1 MPIDLSK
8 IQALINR
15 DLAGETIA
23 CCEYLKVTWDDSTT
37 AYYGSSAWHQITP
50 FNNIGFVI
58 EPVIIPKNKKD
69 PFHEMELCPDL
80 RTDSI
85 KIKFDNIGD
94 TANPQPFTR
103 LFNTYRSGVSCEFIL
118 YYPAE
123 DYHHPLWLGQL
134 QAPQVFGWKTVEAV
148 ATNGFR
154 SRELIIP
161 GRNYRKE
168 CGASI
173 FGGKLADT
181 DAVRSSICPY
191 DKHLGGSIGKLNPS
205 TAQPYE
211 DCPKTR
217 EACIA
222 RLDMN
227 NDGRPEY
234 FPGFILD
241 TGTIS
246 QPYQGHPFLANSRG
260 NASNTKESVYVV
272 AGTKTVRNPLII
284 QYAIIS
290 PPFVQDQALVK
301 LIYSLGEGPVQNI
314 GSVTCND
321 FNVVPPHIERNVG
334 NLAQGRFGYSPN
346 VTNFSGTAMTYFV
359 YGGPNFGLDSSNF
372 SPSNLTVTAQVQG
385 FKEVCVYTDSVTKT
399 RQYSINRVW
408 WLLELY
414 KNQRFGMGYIESLF
428 EISDWIDVADW
439 TADAVTHTV
448 LFPDGE
454 ELVTS
459 STRSTFNCIIEGK
472 PVGEQVED
480 ICRSGAISV
489 PFQYE
494 GKFTIAKFGLATAGE
509 LSSAVEFYDS
519 GETKNIIWDEGQP
532 SITLSQ
538 IPDNKVVNEVELRFE
553 ESANGDIERPL
564 TIDDPN
570 QKLLAGRQQ
579 GPDYFLTVPK
589 KYTGYGITYFAEA
602 ARVGYRL
609 LRYGEFDSGGT
620 DNNLKLTFTVP
631 LEYALLIRRYDII
644 KVVSDLLDEFDLPSG
659 SVDDVTRYPVEYF
672 RVLKIQRTSN
682 AKAEITA
689 QVYNHTSYTNFEVGG
704 GGSGPTVDL
713 TVLGAGVSAANG
725 AYGYTD
731 DVNGKRQYAK
741 GNWFIYWTGAEWR
754 LLDYS
759 NLTSPVYR
767 GSGGAE
773 PWDATW
779 TSFNTSFNPAPTVVE
794 GMPPIPRTAAITVTA
809 HYNPEDSVIE
819 VMT

>member
-8 IQALINR
+8 IQDLIDR
-15 DLAGETIA
+15 DRAGETIA
-23 CCEYLKVTWDDSTT
+23 CCEYIKVTWDDSTT
-37 AYYGSSAWHQITP
+37 AYYGTAAFHEMPP
-50 FNNIGFVI
+50 FHNIGFVI

-161 GRNYRKE
+161 GRNYRAE
-168 CGASI
+168 CGANV

-191 DKHLGGSIGKLNPS
+191 DKHLGGSIGKNNPS
-205 TAQPYE
+205 TGQPYE
-211 DCPKTR
+211 DCPKTYS
-217 EACIA
+217 ACIA

-227 NDGRPEY
+227 NDGKPEY
-234 FPGFILD
+234 FPGFKM
-241 TGTIS
+241 GVAPIS
-246 QPYQGHPFLANSRG
+246 APYQGHPFLANSRG
-260 NASNTKESVYVV
+260 NASALKESVIVV
-272 AGTKTVRNPLII
+272 AGTKTVHNPQLL
-284 QYAIIS
+284 QWAIVS
-290 PPFVQDQALVK
+290 PPHTENAWTNTLW
-301 LIYSLGEGPVQNI
+301 SLGEGPVVNI
-314 GSVTCND
+314 GTVICNG
-321 FNVVPPHIERNVG
+321 NVIQ
-334 NLAQGRFGYSPN
+334 LAQINRLRGTLGQPRSAFSLD
-346 VTNFSGTAMTYFV
+346 VANFSGTAHTYFQF
-359 YGGPNFGLDSSNF
+359 GGPNIGIESDNF
-372 SPSNLTVTAQVQG
+372 SPSNLSVSAQVQG
-385 FKEVCVYTDSVTKT
+385 FQEVCVYTDAVTKT
-399 RQYSINRVW
+399 RVYSINRVW

-414 KNQRFGMGYIESLF
+414 KNQRFGMGYIEDLF
-428 EISDWIDVADW
+428 EIDDWIDIADW
-439 TADAVTHTV
+439 SDDSVTHTV

-454 ELVTS
+454 EVTTTS
-459 STRSTFNCIIEGK
+459 SRSTFNCILEGK

-494 GKFTIAKFGLATAGE
+494 GKFTLAKFGLATEDE
-509 LSSAVEFYDS
+509 LNDAVEFYDS

-538 IPDNKVVNEVELRFE
+538 TPDNKVVNEIELRFE
-553 ESANGDIERPL
+553 ESANGDLERPL

-570 QKLLAGRQQ
+570 QKLLAGRQL

-589 KYTGYGITYFAEA
+589 RFSGYGVTYFAEA
-602 ARVGYRL
+602 ARLGYRL
-609 LRYGEFDSGGT
+609 LKYGQFDEGGT

-644 KVVSDLLDEFDLPSG
+644 KVVSELLDEFDLPSG
-659 SVDDVTRYPVEYF
+659 SVDDTDRYPAEYF

-682 AKAEITA
+682 ARAEITA

-713 TVLGAGVSAANG
+713 TVLGAGVASANG
-725 AYGYTD
+725 AYSYTD

-741 GNWFIYWTGAEWR
+741 GNWFIFWTGAEWR

-759 NLTSPVYR
+759 NLVVPVYR
-767 GSGGAE
+767 GTGGAE

-779 TSFNTSFNPAPTVVE
+779 TSFNPAFNPAPTVVE
-794 GMPPIPRTAAITVTA
+794 GIPPIPRSAGVTVTA